1 MSAEQQEKFAAYLR
15 ERFTP
20 DTPYYLWTFKEFI
33 EDTLGRTIEHWR
45 KIDPKDARRVMKR
58 ADDLT
63 K

>member
-20 DTPYYLWTFKEFI
+20 ETPYYLWSFKRFI
-33 EDTLGRTIEHWR
+33 EDTLGCAIDHWR
-45 KIDPKDARRVMKR
+45 RISPAEARRVMKR